1 MVHVLTLDERIY
13 FRDRLRAARYAALA
27 DAEGFGSIC
36 FAVEALGVH
45 LSNREEALNKYLALI
60 RPIAERSIIL
70 SELPRH
76 FPGLFSTFD
85 VLYRSMQAARN
96 DAMHSGVY
104 ARHLTV
110 SAIELCIG
118 LEEAIMQDN
127 GPARTKVCDF
137 MVRGVVSVQPWQPV
151 AHARQMMLM
160 HSFTYL
166 PVKVDGVWMLVS
178 EVSMAKY
185 LRRGGDARKAALAV
199 SITDAWHRGENKL
212 ELKPAKVVGA
222 EDDVDELLV
231 VANPD
236 VASLWLVSDGR
247 DDLAGVLSP
256 FELM

>member
-1 MVHVLTLDERIY
+1 MNALTHEERVY

-45 LSNREEALNKYLALI
+45 LSNREAALNNYLGLI
-60 RPIAERSIIL
+60 RPIAERSIVL
-70 SELPRH
+70 TEMPRL

-127 GPARTKVCDF
+127 GPVRTKVCDF
-137 MVRGVVSVQPWQPV
+137 MVRGVVSVQSWQPV

-166 PVKVDGVWMLVS
+166 PVKVDGVWMLVP

-185 LRRGGDARKAALAV
+185 LRRGSDTRKVALAL
-199 SITDAWHRGENKL
+199 SIADAWHREENGL
-212 ELKPAKVVGA
+212 ELKLARVVSA
-222 EDDVDELLV
+222 EDDVDGLL
-231 VANPD
+231 ADASSD
-236 VASLWLVSDGR
+236 VASLWLVSDGH